1 MTDETEKG
9 RTIQLFL
16 TEGTPS
22 GLTIAT
28 LHGWT
33 GSVMI
38 AHNPTLP
45 DLLKRDEAKRTG
57 VYVLYG
63 PDPAND
69 LKAQAYIGEADAINE
84 RLPNS
89 AKKHTFWELAA
100 VITTSDESLTKG
112 HVRYLEAHLIQKV
125 NAAGRISLSNTQQ
138 PEANKRYLPEADRAN
153 MHAFLANISLVLP
166 VVGLDLFRP
175 QATIPEG
182 PEVSSPPEF
191 VIQNSA
197 GVNATMVELQDEYL
211 VKKGSTAMKD
221 TAAKKGSYS
230 GLKQSLIDKGL
241 LVQEGIFYRFT
252 EHTAFSSPSAAAGV
266 VLDRNAN
273 GRTKWKI
280 KGTGKTYADWQA
292 EKSGAVT

>member
-33 GSVMI
+33 GSVMV

-89 AKKHTFWELAA
+89 AKKP
-100 VITTSDESLTKG
+100 
-112 HVRYLEAHLIQKV
+112 
-125 NAAGRISLSNTQQ
+125 LS
-138 PEANKRYLPEADRAN
+138 
-153 MHAFLANISLVLP
+153 
-166 VVGLDLFRP
+166 
-175 QATIPEG
+175 
-182 PEVSSPPEF
+182 
-191 VIQNSA
+191 
-197 GVNATMVELQDEYL
+197 
-211 VKKGSTAMKD
+211 
-221 TAAKKGSYS
+221 AK
-230 GLKQSLIDKGL
+230 L
-241 LVQEGIFYRFT
+241 R
-252 EHTAFSSPSAAAGV
+252 
-266 VLDRNAN
+266 
-273 GRTKWKI
+273 
-280 KGTGKTYADWQA
+280 
-292 EKSGAVT
+292 